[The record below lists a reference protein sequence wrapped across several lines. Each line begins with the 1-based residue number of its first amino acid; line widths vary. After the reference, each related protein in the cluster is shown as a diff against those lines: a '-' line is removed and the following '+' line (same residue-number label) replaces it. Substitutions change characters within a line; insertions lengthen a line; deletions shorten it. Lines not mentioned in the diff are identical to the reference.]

1 MLVCISSN
9 TILSLSSTSWLSL
22 SLSLDMLVGCKFQF
36 PTALRRNE
44 CENVSVRVHWSMLT
58 WPWWWHCAWCDA
70 KYQRRRRLKIC
81 KYPSFVQAW
90 ACLKLVSRAKQSLP
104 VISLEIPVRPSW
116 TKIKPSEIWRK
127 CNQRRREPANLYQC
141 RKDDWTTSKATPGK
155 IGHEWKPKSSQQQRS
170 AIIVKKQEEANI
182 ERVGSQ
188 NRPHWK
194 QLHCWSWR
202 RDE

>member
-1 MLVCISSN
+1 MALCWCYPA
-9 TILSLSSTSWLSL
+9 TRTSTWV
-22 SLSLDMLVGCKFQF
+22 VGNDC
-36 PTALRRNE
+36 TAGCRGIWWFIERRVEYAVVDEIDTLRRDHGN
-44 CENVSVRVHWSMLT
+44 C
-58 WPWWWHCAWCDA
+58 
-70 KYQRRRRLKIC
+70 
-81 KYPSFVQAW
+81 PSFVQAW
-90 ACLKLVSRAKQSLP
+90 VCLSWLVERSRAYRSFRLKFLS
-104 VISLEIPVRPSW
+104 VRPSW